1 VPSKGNCISY
11 SNSVLSAYPG
21 LEDFEDKMEWLGLED
36 QENSGS
42 WINSIIDQL
51 VHIKEEIQQEVG
63 REIQQ
68 EVGQQMQ
75 QKVGQEIQHEVG
87 KEIQQEAGQ

>member
-1 VPSKGNCISY
+1 VPGKENCTSY
-11 SNSVLSAYPG
+11 SNSVLSACPG
-21 LEDFEDKMEWLGLED
+21 LEDFEDKMEWLGLKD

-63 REIQQ
+63 REIKQ
-68 EVGQQMQ
+68 EVGQQ
-75 QKVGQEIQHEVG
+75 I
-87 KEIQQEAGQ
+87 